1 MEGTPSDVSW
11 SPGAGRVLSMGAG
24 SERSWLGSPAALPTC
39 HGSGGSPSP
48 KPLKLLGLGIK
59 QTLLAGPQGEEL
71 AWAGNII
78 ADI

>member
-1 MEGTPSDVSW
+1 MLNT
-11 SPGAGRVLSMGAG
+11 GAG
-24 SERSWLGSPAALPTC
+24 SERSWLGSLAMLPTW

-48 KPLKLLGLGIK
+48 KPPKLLGVGIK

-78 ADI
+78 VDI

>member
-1 MEGTPSDVSW
+1 M
-11 SPGAGRVLSMGAG
+11 
-24 SERSWLGSPAALPTC
+24 LPTW
-39 HGSGGSPSP
+39 HGLGGSPSP
-48 KPLKLLGLGIK
+48 KPPKLLGVGIK

>member
-1 MEGTPSDVSW
+1 M
-11 SPGAGRVLSMGAG
+11 LSVGAG
-24 SERSWLGSPAALPTC
+24 SESSWPGSLAMLPIW

-48 KPLKLLGLGIK
+48 KPLKLLGVGIK
-59 QTLLAGPQGEEL
+59 QTLLASPQGEEL